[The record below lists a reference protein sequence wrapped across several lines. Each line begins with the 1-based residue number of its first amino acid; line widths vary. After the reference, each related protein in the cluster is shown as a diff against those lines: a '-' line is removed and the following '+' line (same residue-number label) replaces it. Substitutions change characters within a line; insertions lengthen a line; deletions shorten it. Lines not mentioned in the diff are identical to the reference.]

1 MKRYKSGG
9 TNGIPSI
16 DGRESNAAAAR
27 VRTNNDVV
35 KAHQSVLIQ
44 PRIEKPKRA
53 LALRNAKVI
62 KQRDYACHRLEIGGQ
77 LGV

>member
-9 TNGIPSI
+9 TNGIPSR
-16 DGRESNAAAAR
+16 DGRESNAVAAR

-44 PRIEKPKRA
+44 PRIEKTKRA

-62 KQRDYACHRLEIGGQ
+62 KQRDYARHRL
-77 LGV
+77 